1 MRWFLTEA
9 NTLIPERSIVK
20 IAPGGP
26 LGKAMAYAVDR
37 RGVMETVT
45 LAETF
50 EHYAETMGSDQA
62 PQPSPQPPAGAR
74 ATEKTA
80 RN

>member
-1 MRWFLTEA
+1 MRWFLTEDQ
-9 NTLIPERSIVK
+9 TLIPERSIVK
-20 IAPGGP
+20 IAPGP
-26 LGKAMAYAVDR
+26 QGKAMAYAVDR

-50 EHYAETMGSDQA
+50 EHYAEELDK
-62 PQPSPQPPAGAR
+62 PSEPPPQPPASPR